1 MTAGM
6 LKIVLPDILLPKTIN
21 INNYKWDLVL
31 KEETSFKKKD
41 VEQNLEIIG
50 TGIKLNDEWKIDN
63 YLVE

>member
-1 MTAGM
+1 MTGGM
-6 LKIVLPDILLPKTIN
+6 LKIVLPDILLPNKIN

-50 TGIKLNDEWKIDN
+50 TGIKLDN
-63 YLVE
+63 